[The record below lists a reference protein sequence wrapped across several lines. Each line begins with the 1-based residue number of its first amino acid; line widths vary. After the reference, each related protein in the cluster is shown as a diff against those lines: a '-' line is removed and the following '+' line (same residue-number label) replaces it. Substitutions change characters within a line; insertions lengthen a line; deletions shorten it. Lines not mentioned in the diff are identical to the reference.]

1 MYWVLACLVVLGAT
15 CGAIARPMI
24 FVGVLFGAAVIVF
37 ALSVAYG
44 GIGAALLN
52 ALVAVVALQVGYAIG
67 IVLRAAIPFWYRK
80 ARVRAPVPRA
90 PSPFSEKRQ

>member
-1 MYWVLACLVVLGAT
+1 MYWVIACLVALGAT
-15 CGAIARPMI
+15 CGVVTRLMI
-24 FVGVLFGAAVIVF
+24 FVGVLCGAAVIVF

-52 ALVAVVALQVGYAIG
+52 ALVALIALQVGYAIG

-80 ARVRAPVPRA
+80 ARVRAPAPRA
-90 PSPFSEKRQ
+90 PSSFSEKRQ